1 MYIVSPNHL
10 LRSLGIKSFTEQIS
24 PIYKSM
30 TVVYL
35 GIGASNTFRSFLKQ
49 CCSLNLCVY

>member
-1 MYIVSPNHL
+1 MYIVPPNHL

-24 PIYKSM
+24 AIYKSM

-35 GIGASNTFRSFLKQ
+35 GIGASNTFRSFFKTVL
-49 CCSLNLCVY
+49 